1 MCTFAFLPE
10 LLIMRR
16 LTLLVFLLTVLGC
29 LTSAEPFRTRIFA
42 PNLKTLQAGIEGEK
56 YSLPIINLGGN
67 EVLTVRFDE
76 MSHESRS
83 FSYRLLHCNAD
94 WTPSDLNSTEF
105 LDGFTRGDITH
116 FELSANTSYH
126 YTHYRFQVPN
136 DEMKLKISGNYIIQI
151 FEDNRPDQPSAQV
164 CFSVVEPKVAIEAGI
179 RPDTDLEINGRYQ
192 QLDLAV
198 NLSGYYVREPMNE
211 IKVTVRQNNRT
222 DNQVEGVFP
231 KSLAGN
237 RLIYNNHRSLIFEA
251 GSEFR
256 SFDFSSAYAAGRG
269 IDEITLNNQQFEVW
283 LTPDKLR
290 RGAYE
295 FDFDVNGRFII
306 HNQEA
311 FYNANIEA
319 DYMPVHFRLATAQ
332 PFFDGLLY
340 LGGEMTY
347 NIQDQSTRMNYN
359 NSTQQYQQT
368 LLLKQGGYN
377 YQYRFVA
384 KGGKAAS
391 VQRTEGS
398 YWQTRNEYT
407 VYVYHRPWGERYDK
421 LVGVRTVTNNG
432 ME

>member
-1 MCTFAFLPE
+1 MCTFAYLSI
-10 LLIMRR
+10 LVIMRR
-16 LTLLVFLLTVLGC
+16 LTLLFFLLWVLGC
-29 LTSAEPFRTRIFA
+29 LHSAEPFRTRIFA

-56 YSLPIINLGGN
+56 YGLPIINLGGN

-105 LDGFTRGDITH
+105 LDGFTRGDITS
-116 FELSANTSYH
+116 FELSTATSYP
-126 YTHYRFQVPN
+126 YTHYRFQLPN
-136 DEMKLKISGNYIIQI
+136 DDMKLKVSGNYVLLI
-151 FEDNRPDQPSAQV
+151 FEDNRPDEPSAQL
-164 CFSVVEPKVAIEAGI
+164 CFAVVEPKVGIEATI

-222 DNQVEGVFP
+222 DNQVEGVQPGSF
-231 KSLAGN
+231 SGN
-237 RLIYNNHRSLIFEA
+237 RLIYNNNHKLIFEA
-251 GSEFR
+251 GGEFR

-319 DYMPVHFRLATAQ
+319 DYMPVHFRLEAPQ
-332 PFFDGLLY
+332 PFFEGMLY

-347 NIQDQSTRMNYN
+347 NNMDQSTRMNYN
-359 NSTQQYQQT
+359 NEQKNYQQT

-421 LVGVRTVTNNG
+421 LVGVRTVTNKG